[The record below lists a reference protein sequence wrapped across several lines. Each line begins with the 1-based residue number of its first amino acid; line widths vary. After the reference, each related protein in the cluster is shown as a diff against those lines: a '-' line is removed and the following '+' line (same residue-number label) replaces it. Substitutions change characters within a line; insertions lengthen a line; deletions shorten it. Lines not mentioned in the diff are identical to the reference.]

1 MSSQALVRN
10 DDRLVLTDRVAWRV
24 VDGDIVAVDMET
36 AEYLTMNGSG
46 ALIWEALAQSPTEGE
61 LVDLVVEAYAISS
74 QQAAADVA
82 AFIGDLRQ
90 RELVAY
96 VA

>member
-1 MSSQALVRN
+1 MSSQAVVRT
-10 DDRLVLTDRVAWRV
+10 DERLVLTDRAAWRV
-24 VDGDIVAVDMET
+24 VDGDVVAVDMET

-46 ALIWEALAQSPTEGE
+46 ALIWDALARGTTETE
-61 LVDLVVEAYAISS
+61 LADLVVDAYAISS